1 MLDRDTILNVPDTP
15 REVVE
20 VPEWNGSV
28 YVPVL
33 SLAGLDELAKLQRKT
48 ENSNALMAVRIIQD
62 EYGNRVFTDADAPA
76 LAQKSGKAVLRIL
89 KKFNEVNGL
98 AEGAAEQAAKN

>member
-1 MLDRDTILNVPDTP
+1 MLDRNTILDVADTP
-15 REVVE
+15 RESVE
-20 VPEWNGSV
+20 VPEWGGSV

-33 SLAGLDELAKLQRKT
+33 SLAGLDELAKLQRQA

-62 EYGNRVFTDADAPA
+62 EYGNRIFTDDDAPA
-76 LAQKSGKAVLRIL
+76 LARKSGKAVLRIL

-98 AEGAAEQAAKN
+98 NEDAAEQVAGN